1 MISYRNAENSSPLTW
16 IGRFPVYAS
25 TVLAG
30 AHALAMVLT
39 SVAMF
44 VKAEGVLQALSFSS
58 RRVLEDHAFWQPVSY
73 AFVNP
78 PSLIVLL
85 GLYMLV
91 AFGTEIERELG
102 RKAFVRLY
110 LILLL
115 LPPLALTVAGFFG
128 FSSVLMGSGT
138 LHFGVFV
145 AFAALYPGAEL
156 FFSLQARWVALALVA
171 VSVLQCLAASD
182 FAALLVL
189 LLDCA
194 AAYAIAGR
202 LGLKDALE
210 RILPVPPVARPGES
224 RPQAAARP
232 APLVDKAIDSIDP
245 ILEKISRSGIASLS
259 AAERARLEQARADL
273 LAKDEGR

>member
-30 AHALAMVLT
+30 IHALAMVLT

-44 VKAEGVLQALSFSS
+44 AKAEGLLQALSFSS
-58 RRVLEDHAFWQPVSY
+58 RAVLQGHAFWQPVTY
-73 AFVNP
+73 ALVNP
-78 PSLIVLL
+78 PSLTVLL

-91 AFGTEIERELG
+91 AFGTEIERDLG

-110 LILLL
+110 LVLLL
-115 LPPLALTVAGFFG
+115 LPPLVLTVAGLFG

-138 LHFGVFV
+138 LHFAVFV

-156 FFSLQARWVALALVA
+156 FFGLQARWVALALVA
-171 VSVLQCLAASD
+171 VSALQSLAASD

-189 LLDCA
+189 LMDCT

-202 LGLKDALE
+202 LGLQDALE
-210 RILPVPPVARPGES
+210 KILPVSPVTPPEETRVKSDLRPV
-224 RPQAAARP
+224 
-232 APLVDKAIDSIDP
+232 PLTKAIDSIDP
-245 ILEKISRSGIASLS
+245 ILEKISRSGISSLS
-259 AAERARLEQARADL
+259 ASERERLEQARADL